1 MTDIS
6 SLPMGIDQNDD
17 ELVNSVLN
25 DLNTYACPS
34 DKLDTVEQ
42 TTSNAILED
51 LSDAESESEYEDDE
65 FDDEELLG
73 GAITT
78 DTIIEQLKLPM
89 LIMTIAFIVNLEFI
103 EELLLKM
110 DFLGSG
116 KLNIFGILLKAILV
130 GGIFYVVN
138 KYAL

>member
-6 SLPMGIDQNDD
+6 SLPMGIDNNDD
-17 ELVNSVLN
+17 ELVTSVLN
-25 DLNTYACPS
+25 DLNTDACPS
-34 DKLDTVEQ
+34 DQLDTVEQ
-42 TTSNAILED
+42 TTSDEILED
-51 LSDAESESEYEDDE
+51 LSDTESEYEE

-78 DTIIEQLKLPM
+78 DTIIEQLKLPV